1 MSSTSSLAKEA
12 RLTAALALP
21 LIVGQVNQM
30 LIALADTVMV
40 ARLGTVPL
48 AAATF
53 ANTLLYLPY
62 MAGVGLSVAVSVRV
76 AQARGSGDPAA
87 ARSALHHGLWLTVA
101 AGVLTMAGGWL
112 VQPLFPWFGQERV
125 VIEAAPAYFH
135 LVAASM
141 LPAMAALALKGHA
154 DAMNRPWPAFWV
166 MTGGVMLNIWL
177 NWILIDGHW
186 GAPALGLEG
195 AGLATLAARIATLAG
210 LFVICHRM
218 RAFRRWVPRNWFAE
232 LDRESVRK
240 LFRIALPASVQLVAE
255 VSAYVMATF
264 LIGTLGTQA
273 LASHQVALSCAGTI
287 FMVPLGISMAL
298 TVRVGEALGAGEPG
312 RIRNIMVGGWILAM
326 GFTVFSAQLFLL
338 LNRPIAAWFLSEP
351 EALAMTAGLL
361 LVGAAFQM
369 GDALQIVSAG
379 ALRGLNDVQVPA
391 WIAVLAYW
399 AVSLPLGWW
408 LAVVEEW
415 GVAGMWWGIT
425 AGIMVTA
432 VTLGYRAWRLTGQLT
447 EEPAI
452 EAAGLPA

>member
-1 MSSTSSLAKEA
+1 MSSSSPLVREA

-53 ANTLLYLPY
+53 ANTILYLPY
-62 MAGVGLSVAVSVRV
+62 FVGVGLGMAVSVRV
-76 AQARGSGDPAA
+76 AQARGSGNPAA

-112 VQPLFPWFGQERV
+112 IQPLFPWFGQERE

-141 LPAMAALALKGHA
+141 LPAMVALALKGHA

-166 MTGGVMLNIWL
+166 ISGGVVLNIWL

-195 AGLATLAARIATLAG
+195 AGLATLVARIATLAG
-210 LFVICHRM
+210 MLVICHRM
-218 RAFRRWVPRNWFAE
+218 PSFRRWVPRHWFAR
-232 LDRESVRK
+232 LDRESVQG
-240 LFRIALPASVQLVAE
+240 LFQIALPATVQLLAE

-298 TVRVGEALGAGEPG
+298 TVRVGEALGSGEPG
-312 RIRNIMVGGWILAM
+312 RIRAIVLSGWMLAM
-326 GFTVFSAQLFLL
+326 AFTVFSAQLFLL
-338 LNRPIAAWFLSEP
+338 LNRPIAAWFLTEP

-399 AVSLPLGWW
+399 GVSLPLGWW
-408 LAVVEEW
+408 LAVVAEW
-415 GVAGMWWGIT
+415 GVTGMWWGIT

-432 VTLGYRAWRLTGQLT
+432 VALGSRTWRLTGELT
-447 EEPAI
+447 GEPGT
-452 EAAGLPA
+452 EAEGLPA